1 MKKKILTFAFCLLT
15 FAFANAQ
22 SGVLIPTSTDK
33 PDEKILSMQRMDVD
47 ILIDNQHANVKI
59 LQIFD
64 NKTTQTLEGKYLFAL
79 PKNSSIFDF
88 ATWENDLRI
97 PGVMMEKRRANA
109 VYAELKAPKVDPA
122 ILQQDEETSDF
133 SAKVFPIN
141 PYGTKRLELE
151 YTEDLPV
158 ENLISRFTFP
168 LKPAY
173 GESQKTDE
181 LNIHLRVISDFP
193 ISPIET
199 KGYDLQVLRNEPNEY
214 EAILKAANVELKED
228 LSFAY
233 KINSAENSLS
243 FLTYRSPET
252 ISAYDLRDP
261 KFANPNPDG
270 YFETRAIFNQENL
283 QTTQPKLVILLL
295 DTSLSMY
302 GDKLIRAVEATDY
315 FLHSLNETDE
325 FNLIL
330 FNDETIPFSEK
341 PVLATTENIEN
352 ALQFIKNEALGGG
365 TNLKK
370 AFQTAINQTKLLSDG
385 ERNIVLISDANP
397 TLATIKTEAISKLFT
412 NENAKLFAFAIG
424 TDANEL
430 LLKNLCEKTKG
441 DFVQARETDDI
452 ALLLKMFFQKVGSPG
467 IENLRF
473 SSNDAANFY
482 NIYATDSQ
490 SFSGSSFGFVGRYK
504 RAKQSQISVLGDFG
518 TETLQL
524 SKDVNLPEFDDTHS
538 YLPRLWAKA
547 RVDALLQA
555 MNREGERED
564 YISEIIRLSQKY
576 KFVTP
581 YTAFIAAPRALLR
594 PRLIQPGDPVIR
606 LKTDPSI
613 TQVFAVLPFGETL
626 PMKFL
631 ADEGVWEVRFLAPAT
646 MADGTYFCRILMTD
660 KNGNG
665 YQEEK
670 SFVVDAH
677 APKPKISLEKKTYH
691 AGEEISLK
699 VSSDKDTSKLIAKF
713 YGAKPTQLFWS
724 NQDKTN
730 TGKLKIPN
738 NLAAGKYFL
747 TVTAEDFAHNLSTT
761 EIEVEIL

>member
-1 MKKKILTFAFCLLT
+1 MKKLIRIFTLLLVIIHLTFA
-15 FAFANAQ
+15 Q
-22 SGVLIPTSTDK
+22 SGILISTSTDK
-33 PDEKILSMQRMDVD
+33 PDEKTLSLQRMDVD
-47 ILIDNQHANVKI
+47 ILIDNNHANVKI
-59 LQIFD
+59 MQIFD
-64 NKTTQTLEGKYLFAL
+64 NKTSQTLEGKYLFAL
-79 PKNSSIFDF
+79 PNNSSIFDF

-97 PGVMMEKRRANA
+97 PGVMMEKSRANTI
-109 VYAELKAPKVDPA
+109 YAELKAPKVDPA
-122 ILQQDEETSDF
+122 ILQQDEETSAF

-151 YTEDLPV
+151 YTEDLPI

-173 GESQKTDE
+173 GETQKVNE
-181 LNIHLRVISDFP
+181 LNIHLRVISDFS
-193 ISPIET
+193 ILPIET
-199 KGYDLQVLRNEPNEY
+199 NGYDLQVLRNEPNEY
-214 EAILKAANVELKED
+214 EAVLKAANVELKED

-233 KINSAENSLS
+233 KINSTENSLS
-243 FLTYRSPET
+243 FISYRVPEM

-270 YFETRAIFNQENL
+270 YFEARAIFNQENL
-283 QTTQPKLVILLL
+283 QNTQPKRVVLLL

-315 FLHSLNETDE
+315 FLHSLSETDQ

-330 FNDETIPFSEK
+330 FNDETISFAEK
-341 PVLATTENIEN
+341 PVSATTENIEN

-370 AFQTAINQTKLLSDG
+370 SLQTAIDQSRLFSNG
-385 ERNIVLISDANP
+385 EPNIVLISDANP
-397 TLATIKTEAISKLFT
+397 TLATIKTQELSKLFAD
-412 NENAKLFAFAIG
+412 ENAKLFAFAIG

-430 LLKNLCEKTKG
+430 LIKNLCEKTKG
-441 DFVQARETDDI
+441 SFVQARETDDI
-452 ALLLKMFFQKVGSPG
+452 SLMLKMFFQKVGSPS

-473 SSNDAANFY
+473 SSNDSANFY
-482 NIYATDSQ
+482 NIYVTDSQ
-490 SFSGSSFGFVGRYK
+490 SFSGSSFDFVGRYK
-504 RAKQSQISVLGDFG
+504 QPKQSQINVAGNFG

-524 SKDVNLPEFDDTHS
+524 SKDVNLPEFDDSHG

-547 RVDALLQA
+547 RVNALLQV
-555 MNREGERED
+555 MNRDGERED

-606 LKTDPSI
+606 LKTAPSI

-660 KNGNG
+660 KDGNG

-670 SFVVDAH
+670 SFVVDGH
-677 APKPKISLEKKTYH
+677 APKPKISLEKKNYH

-713 YGAKPTQLFWS
+713 YGAKPTQLLWS

-730 TGKLKIPN
+730 VGKLRVPN
-738 NLAAGKYFL
+738 NLAVGKYVL